1 VLSEIVHSG
10 KTAAEVC
17 HQFDP
22 LPQLLQ
28 NVRFQRGQE
37 PLGTDAVKA
46 AISAGEEKLNGHGR
60 LLIRESGTEPVIRVM
75 GEGENPDTVKDVVAE
90 ICETIE
96 AQVA

>member
-1 VLSEIVHSG
+1 L
-10 KTAAEVC
+10 K
-17 HQFDP
+17 
-22 LPQLLQ
+22 
-28 NVRFQRGQE
+28 
-37 PLGTDAVKA
+37 TDAVKS

>member
-1 VLSEIVHSG
+1 MQSG
-10 KTAAEVC
+10 KPASEVC

-28 NVRFQRGQE
+28 NVRFQRGDA
-37 PLGTDAVKA
+37 PLTTDAVQT
-46 AISAGEEKLNGHGR
+46 AIRNGEERLNGHGR

-75 GEGENPDTVKDVVAE
+75 GEGENPDMVKEIVSG

-96 AQVA
+96 TAVK